1 MLRPNRTRGSRR
13 RSLRAALMIAVV
25 TAIATACGFD
35 GADSLPVPGAQ
46 GTGNG
51 SYEISAV
58 IPTAAGLT
66 NNSPVMLNDVTVGSV
81 GNIDVD
87 ANWHAAVPI
96 RLNPGVQVP
105 RGSYVKVGMT
115 SVLGST
121 HLAIVPPEKA
131 TTGYLHAGDQIPLP
145 ACPEQKNIEQPSGQR
160 VADINSAQ
168 QVPQC
173 AYPTTEQVLS
183 ALSVV
188 LNGGGLS
195 QLGDITHEL
204 SQVLGGNAA
213 SIRALV
219 PRLNTLISDLSSQS
233 GDIIDAMDGLDR
245 LSTTINQQK
254 PTVEK
259 ALADGPAI
267 LAMLNDERD
276 KFTGALSALSG
287 LSKTVNDVL
296 RANTDDIKTI
306 VANLNPTLGALAAAG
321 PALPGA
327 TRILFTFPF
336 LEETIPQIVKGDYVN
351 SDLVLDL
358 TVDRLKQTILMTSG
372 LVGPEGVTG
381 QPAGAAKRGLD
392 PFTSPLVPGGEKRPD
407 SADPVPA
414 GPQESTATGTSTAP
428 RTSAPRTPVP
438 ANGGGR

>member
-1 MLRPNRTRGSRR
+1 MMRHRLTRGWRT
-13 RSLRAALMIAVV
+13 ALMVAVV
-25 TAIATACGFD
+25 TTVATACGFD

-51 SYEISAV
+51 SWEISAV

-66 NNSPVMLNDVTVGSV
+66 NKSPVMLNDVTVGSV
-81 GNIDVD
+81 GDIDVD
-87 ANWHAAVPI
+87 TDWHAKLPI

-121 HLAIVPPEKA
+121 HLQIVPPQQVTA
-131 TTGYLHAGDQIPLP
+131 GYLHAGDQIPLP
-145 ACPEQKNIEQPSGQR
+145 SCPEQKNIAQPSGQR

-173 AYPTTEQVLS
+173 AFPTTEQVLS

-195 QLGDITHEL
+195 QLGDVTHEL
-204 SQVLGGNAA
+204 SQILGGNAD
-213 SIRALV
+213 SIRQLV
-219 PRLNTLISDLSSQS
+219 PRLDTLVSDLAGQS
-233 GDIIDAMDGLDR
+233 GHIIDAMNGLDR

-259 ALADGPAI
+259 ALADGPDI
-267 LAMLNDERD
+267 LRMLNDERD

-287 LSKTVNDVL
+287 LSRTVNDVL
-296 RANTDDIKTI
+296 RANTADIKTI

-321 PALPGA
+321 PALPAA
-327 TRILFTFPF
+327 TKILFTFPF

-407 SADPVPA
+407 STDPVPA
-414 GPQESTATGTSTAP
+414 GSPESTATGTSASTQTP
-428 RTSAPRTPVP
+428 SPTSSSPS
-438 ANGGGR
+438 GGGR